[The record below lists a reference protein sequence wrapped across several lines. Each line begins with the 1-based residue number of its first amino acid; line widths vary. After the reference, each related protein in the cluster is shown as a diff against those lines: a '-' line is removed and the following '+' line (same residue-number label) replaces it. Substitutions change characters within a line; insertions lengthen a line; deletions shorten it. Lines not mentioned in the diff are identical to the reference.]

1 MALTSTRTFA
11 GGGTRGRYLAS
22 SAGAAAMVTS
32 LAGAEDFGVQLQS
45 DCESLK
51 EIVAG
56 LDRLEQQLSDAQAG
70 VAARRRGYFT
80 PNEDDLVRQML
91 LAYRSYRLGIYEI
104 IYRYIDYEQIGDP
117 TLQLRAFMVGFAAA

>member
-1 MALTSTRTFA
+1 MKFAWAPALTLPNPARSLTQINF
-11 GGGTRGRYLAS
+11 S
-22 SAGAAAMVTS
+22 SDVGAAAASS
-32 LAGAEDFGVQLQS
+32 LAAGDFELQLQD

-104 IYRYIDYEQIGDP
+104 IYRYVDYDQIGDS
-117 TLQLRAFMVGFAAA
+117 